1 MLIDYAVLQPP
12 ILFQR
17 EARVAPWKAAFESPW
32 RYIRRMSIHVVQ
44 EEKKRA
50 VRSTDLLQHS
60 DCILIN
66 LFCAPGAHIKVR
78 NVDHVSQ
85 QSPDT
90 LPYEE
95 WTVSVVVENRAP
107 QIIHIESPVQPKHG
121 IQ

>member
-1 MLIDYAVLQPP
+1 MLIDHPVLQPP

-17 EARVAPWKAAFESPW
+17 EARVAAGKAAFESPG

-44 EEKKRA
+44 EQKKRA
-50 VRSTDLLQHS
+50 VRPTDVLQHM

-78 NVDHVSQ
+78 NVDDISQ

-95 WTVSVVVENRAP
+95 GTVS
-107 QIIHIESPVQPKHG
+107 
-121 IQ
+121 